1 MPMGAPKPEKSW
13 NSHSNHFAA
22 GRHLL
27 AASAWSGV
35 YCEGGSARLNGPHS
49 ESATDDV
56 GLVDRFLR
64 GRSEDAFRALY
75 RAHTPALY
83 ALALRL
89 TGGDR
94 GEADDL
100 VQESW
105 VRALTA
111 LRSFRGQ
118 SALRS
123 WLCGV
128 LVNVRR
134 GRIRAD
140 WRIVDAPDVEPLA
153 ESTCRDDAIDLERA
167 IGALPE
173 GARDVYV
180 LHDVHGY
187 THREIADLLGIA
199 EGTAKSQ
206 LNRARFLLRISLP

>member
-1 MPMGAPKPEKSW
+1 VTNDRA
-13 NSHSNHFAA
+13 
-22 GRHLL
+22 
-27 AASAWSGV
+27 
-35 YCEGGSARLNGPHS
+35 
-49 ESATDDV
+49 
-56 GLVDRFLR
+56 LVERFLR
-64 GRSEDAFRALY
+64 GRGEDAFRALY
-75 RAHTPALY
+75 RTHTAALY

-89 TGGDR
+89 TGGDQ
-94 GEADDL
+94 GEAEDL

-111 LRSFRGQ
+111 LRTFRAQ

-153 ESTCRDDAIDLERA
+153 DPAGGDDAIDLERA
-167 IGALPE
+167 IAALPE

-187 THREIADLLGIA
+187 THREIAALLGIV
-199 EGTAKSQ
+199 EGTSKSQ
-206 LNRARFLLRISLP
+206 LNRARHLLRNSLL

>member
-1 MPMGAPKPEKSW
+1 M
-13 NSHSNHFAA
+13 
-22 GRHLL
+22 
-27 AASAWSGV
+27 
-35 YCEGGSARLNGPHS
+35 
-49 ESATDDV
+49 TDDLA
-56 GLVDRFLR
+56 LVARFLR

-89 TGGDR
+89 SGGDR
-94 GEADDL
+94 GEAEDL
-100 VQESW
+100 VQETW

-111 LRSFRGQ
+111 LRTFRAQ

-153 ESTCRDDAIDLERA
+153 ATPGHDDAIDLERA
-167 IGALPE
+167 VAALPE

-180 LHDVHGY
+180 LHDVQGY
-187 THREIADLLGIA
+187 THREVAELLGIV
-199 EGTAKSQ
+199 EGTSKSQ
-206 LNRARFLLRISLP
+206 LNRARSLLRTSLP